1 MKQITD
7 LEQFKH
13 VLPYSSELFG
23 VYQPMLGWRS
33 KRINDRFHK
42 GFKVGKATL
51 RKKFF
56 KLLKSQFELD
66 VSEAGV
72 LHNILSLDVAT
83 TTPAISA
90 SDSLLMDKIA
100 ERLPDESAYNDSV
113 WKDLISEPQIKKLL
127 SDDVSPQV
135 MSWYRDNPDVPGR
148 PENTPTSLQK
158 VVNQIDRES
167 RIGGYVMAL
176 AENGSFQKLKELF
189 YPKLSKSLS
198 IIEQMRLEDPF
209 DIIDPHKDLD
219 RVVLSP
225 LGVVHLFRQYFFEF
239 DTFLGTPVGHV
250 WLSPG
255 SSVEMIE
262 TSTRRIL
269 EERMYENELSS
280 VFKSEEYSTEKE
292 EISSAVKQDN
302 RSLNQMGMN
311 ISVNQSWPG
320 GNAQATSAIN
330 MIRTQGIARE
340 LVHKRMRQQTRK
352 LSSEIRKSFKSSFKT
367 VSEITD
373 TSSKRYMLNNTTDE
387 LINYELR
394 RKMRQVGVQVQ
405 DVGTYLCWQTYV
417 DDPGRQLGIAE
428 LVHLAKSPEVGNTPA
443 PESVPNPEAIIQDIN
458 ISIPFEPATEDTNE
472 DDMDET
478 YKNGTEVNT
487 DTLEGEPEKVRTTF
501 KGFTDICKQAGFR
514 FSHIDF
520 DYQGADIRLKVKDLV
535 EDPKGKISFSVY
547 VKHVNFRNV
556 SPLSI
561 VGKVH
566 WVPSEDLLNEVNTA
580 NSGKVDSHEAQ
591 KNQEFKSA
599 FVEAARDRINQASEV
614 RQRKFEDLRE
624 EERIAV
630 YRILIQDMLSK
641 HIQFK
646 DDRSRHAVAELLN
659 SIFDVDKMLYFVAP
673 EWWRPRLH
681 QSAQGLGDIDQ
692 PQNYPADPVPA
703 PTNNMVLNKESI
715 YDFFHKSKHSVPAP
729 KTEISDEN
737 LVHWGGS
744 YDNGRENYY
753 ITEESQPAR
762 MGSSLGWLLQL
773 DGDRMRNAFLNSPW
787 VKAVIPV
794 RPGKEKAALNW
805 LQRVNV
811 EGADG
816 LDAEYVASPEELAEI
831 PFKGSFPTISDAIS
845 ALADKIAEKHEQAV
859 TPGRYPTEEINDDN
873 RVSAIPLDKVYEHG
887 FYPNQDGFKVEV
899 GEQFEVFD
907 QWLEVLPTDQ
917 IAPVEV
923 KYNPITGR
931 QIFPT
936 PPDPV

>member
-7 LEQFKH
+7 LEQYKN

-33 KRINDRFHK
+33 KRINDRFFK
-42 GFKVGKATL
+42 GFKVGQAVL
-51 RKKFF
+51 QKKFF
-56 KLLKSQFELD
+56 KLLKSKFELD
-66 VSEAGV
+66 INESGV
-72 LHNILSLDVAT
+72 LQNILSLDVAN

-90 SDSLLMDKIA
+90 SDSLLMDNIA
-100 ERLPDESAYNDSV
+100 SQLPDESAYNDSI
-113 WKDLISEPQIKKLL
+113 WANLISETQIKSIL
-127 SDDVSPQV
+127 SDDVSPKV
-135 MSWYRDNPDVPGR
+135 MDWYRENPDDPGR
-148 PENTPTSLQK
+148 TDNNFQSLQK

-167 RIGGYVMAL
+167 RIGGYLMAL
-176 AENGSFQKLKELF
+176 KESGSFEKLKAMF
-189 YPKLSKSLS
+189 YPKAS
-198 IIEQMRLEDPF
+198 IGPSILAQLQVQDPF
-209 DIIDPHKDLD
+209 DSIDPHKDLD
-219 RVVLSP
+219 RVILSP
-225 LGVVHLFRQYFFEF
+225 LGIVHLFRQYFFEF

-280 VFKSEEYSTEKE
+280 VFKSEEYNTEKE

-302 RSLNQMGMN
+302 RSMNQMGMA

-330 MIRTQGIARE
+330 MTRTQAQARE

-373 TSSKRYMLNNTTDE
+373 TSSKRYMLNNNTDE

-428 LVHLAKSPEVGNTPA
+428 LVHLAKGPEVGNIPA
-443 PESVPNPEAIIQDIN
+443 PESVPNPEAIVQDVP
-458 ISIPFEPATEDTNE
+458 ISIPFEPKTDSTNE

-478 YKNGTEVNT
+478 YKNGVEVNT
-487 DTLEGEPEKVRTTF
+487 DALEGEPEKIRTKF
-501 KGFTDICKQAGFR
+501 KGFTNICEQAGYR

-520 DYQGADIRLKVKDLV
+520 DYQGADIRVRV
-535 EDPKGKISFSVY
+535 EDLEDEPKGKVTFSVY
-547 VKHVNFRNV
+547 VEHVNFRNV

-566 WVPSEDLLNEVNTA
+566 WVPSDDLLNEINTA
-580 NSGKVDSHEAQ
+580 NSAKVNAHEAQ
-591 KNQEFKSA
+591 KTQEFKKA
-599 FVEAARDRINQASEV
+599 YVEAARDRINQASEI

-641 HIQFK
+641 HIHFK

-681 QSAQGLGDIDQ
+681 QSAQGLGDIGQ
-692 PQNYPADPVPA
+692 PQNYPSGPAPA
-703 PTNNMVLNKESI
+703 PTNNLVLQNDSI
-715 YDFFHKSKHSVPAP
+715 YDIIKKVSFDVPPP

-737 LVHWGGS
+737 VVHWGGS
-744 YDNGRENYY
+744 YDNGRDNYY
-753 ITEESQPAR
+753 ITDESQPAR

-787 VKAVIPV
+787 VKAVIPI

-811 EGADG
+811 EGSDG
-816 LDAEYVASPEELAEI
+816 LDAEYVASPAEIAEI
-831 PFKGSFPTISDAIS
+831 PFSGAYPTIADAIS
-845 ALADKIAEKHEQAV
+845 ALADKIAAKHQQAV
-859 TPGRYPTEEINDDN
+859 TPGLFPSEEINDDN
-873 RVSAIPLDKVYEHG
+873 KVSAIPLDKVYEHG
-887 FYPNQDGFKVEV
+887 FYPNQDGFKVDV
-899 GEQFEVFD
+899 GDQFEVFD

-923 KYNPITGR
+923 KYDPVTGR
-931 QIFPT
+931 QILPT
-936 PPDPV
+936 ENPV